1 MSRRHVAAAAL
12 LLAFINSFFY
22 VAIVFTPVRA
32 VSDSMMP
39 TILPGDWVLV
49 RHTTLRHELT
59 WLLKG
64 TSMGDQVP
72 FRVEPGDLVLYSS
85 TSERSASSQGAILK
99 RVAGTPGDTLES
111 RDSSIRING
120 HALEWSDSVQQP
132 DFAFEWGP
140 VRIPEVGDRFSPVSH
155 SQTPLATGFL
165 ERDGTLPTTVRVST
179 PLYFVIGDNP
189 VYSIDSRD
197 VGLIPENRIQG
208 VARRV
213 LFSKDGDEIRWGRTM
228 QGIGP

>member
-12 LLAFINSFFY
+12 ILAFINSFFY

-32 VSDSMMP
+32 VSDSMRP

-59 WLLKG
+59 LLLKG
-64 TSMGDQVP
+64 TSMDDQVP
-72 FRVEPGDLVLYSS
+72 FRVEPGDLVVYSS
-85 TSERSASSQGAILK
+85 MSGQSVSSQGAVLK
-99 RVAGTPGDTLES
+99 RVVGTPGDTLES
-111 RDSSIRING
+111 RGSSLRVNRD
-120 HALEWSDSVQQP
+120 ALEWSDSVQQP
-132 DFAFEWGP
+132 NFAFEWGP
-140 VRIPEVGDRFSPVSH
+140 VRIPEVGDRFSPLNH

-165 ERDGTLPTTVRVST
+165 ERGGTLPTSVRVST
-179 PLYFVIGDNP
+179 PLYFVVGDNP

-213 LFSKDGDEIRWGRTM
+213 LFSKDDQIRWGRTM
-228 QGIGP
+228 RSIRP